1 MKARLFPRL
10 FLLLLLA
17 ACAKPQLA
25 TSTQGENTAVV
36 TRPTRPAATAVSTP
50 PAQTPTQDLAEL
62 LPTPTDQPANEPAAY
77 ILFSI
82 NVQDFTYPAESAA
95 SLDKIITLHE
105 ETAVPVDIYLTDA
118 MAQIFADDYPDL
130 LARLQNSP
138 AVAVSYHTRPPR
150 PYASA
155 NDWLGLQRM
164 NADDLYNT
172 ILRYETHAVDP
183 VTGETTDAPGG
194 YQQVAALIGYPP
206 YAASALSGN
215 PDVNTAVWQV
225 FRDLGARM
233 TVTHGGAPALGDT
246 RGGLLLRPEQ
256 VDYRLFEHVG
266 EDAGQAFEA
275 ALAEAQSKQQGDA
288 PVFVG
293 VKMHDN
299 DFFATQSAWVTIYV
313 QDRKRPPWNP
323 TLQAPPLSPAE
334 QEAVWALYEATVRH
348 VAAQNGQALP
358 VNLPQVLAMIDGE

>member
-1 MKARLFPRL
+1 MITRKFIFIATVLFTL
-10 FLLLLLA
+10 GTA
-17 ACAKPQLA
+17 ACQ
-25 TSTQGENTAVV
+25 TTAVP
-36 TRPTRPAATAVSTP
+36 TPTPASPPISRPTRPAATAVP
-50 PAQTPTQDLAEL
+50 
-62 LPTPTDQPANEPAAY
+62 QPAPTNPPVSQPAAY
-77 ILFSI
+77 VLFAI
-82 NVQDFTYPAESAA
+82 NVQDFTYPAQSAA
-95 SLDKIITLHE
+95 VLDKIITLHE
-105 ETAVPVDIYLTDA
+105 ETAVPVDIYLTDT
-118 MAQIFADDYPDL
+118 MAQIFADDYPAL

-138 AVAVSYHTRPPR
+138 VVAISYHTRPPR

-155 NDWLGLQRM
+155 NDWLGLQQM
-164 NADDLYNT
+164 TADDRYNT

-206 YAASALSGN
+206 YAASALSGS

-225 FRDLGARM
+225 FADLGAKM

-266 EDAGQAFEA
+266 EDAGAAFAA
-275 ALAEAQSKQQGDA
+275 ALAEAEGKRQGDA
-288 PVFVG
+288 PVFIG

-299 DFFATQSAWVTIYV
+299 DFFAEQSAWVTIYV
-313 QDRKRPPWNP
+313 QNRKRPPWNP
-323 TLQAPPLSPAE
+323 ALQAPPLSPQE

-348 VAAQNGQALP
+348 VAAQGKQVQP
-358 VNLPQVLAMIDGE
+358 VNLPQVLGMMDEG

>member
-1 MKARLFPRL
+1 MITIRRFIFIAAILFSL
-10 FLLLLLA
+10 SMA
-17 ACAKPQLA
+17 ACQAATPTPQPTAKPA
-25 TSTQGENTAVV
+25 H
-36 TRPTRPAATAVSTP
+36 PTATAVP
-50 PAQTPTQDLAEL
+50 Q
-62 LPTPTDQPANEPAAY
+62 PTPTNQPITQSTAY
-77 ILFSI
+77 VLFAI
-82 NVQDFTYPAESAA
+82 NVQDFTYPAKSAA
-95 SLDKIITLHE
+95 VLDKIITLHE

-118 MAQIFADDYPDL
+118 MAQIFAGDYPEL

-138 AVAVSYHTRPPR
+138 VVAVSYHTRPPR

-155 NDWLGLQRM
+155 NDWLGLQQM
-164 NADDLYNT
+164 NADERYDT

-183 VTGETTDAPGG
+183 VTGETTDTPGG

-206 YAASALSGN
+206 YAASALSGS

-225 FRDLGARM
+225 FGDLGAKM

-266 EDAGQAFEA
+266 EDAAAAFEA
-275 ALAEAQSKQQGDA
+275 ALAQAQTAGNGDA

-299 DFFATQSAWVTIYV
+299 DFFAKQSAWVTIYV
-313 QDRKRPPWNP
+313 QGGKRPDWD
-323 TLQAPPLSPAE
+323 TSLQAPLLSQGE
-334 QEAVWALYEATVRH
+334 QDAVWDMYEQTVRY
-348 VAAQNGQALP
+348 VATQSGRATPA
-358 VNLPQVLAMIDGE
+358 NLPLVLQMVAGE